1 MVPYKPEA
9 ERLPVE
15 TAPAADASAQGS
27 ADKGVL
33 IETAPQPDV
42 AAQGVSKSD
51 VSASGATA
59 NASAGLVAK
68 NKTAHKRN
76 LLSQTAKT
84 AAVVDADGI
93 IMFDEN
99 AGQPKQQ
106 SQNVSVPQKTE
117 KRMETEA
124 EAKAVVKEYAPAE
137 PRTSQSADARTA
149 SSTGAKVAQ
158 QGGTRAAKTS
168 EGAAKTSRSAAA
180 KTSEGATNT
189 SESVAAK
196 SESADVPVF
205 KIPIMVCHQKLKEG
219 DARLKCL
226 KGCDFYQ

>member
-1 MVPYKPEA
+1 M
-9 ERLPVE
+9 
-15 TAPAADASAQGS
+15 
-27 ADKGVL
+27 
-33 IETAPQPDV
+33 
-42 AAQGVSKSD
+42 
-51 VSASGATA
+51 
-59 NASAGLVAK
+59 
-68 NKTAHKRN
+68 
-76 LLSQTAKT
+76 
-84 AAVVDADGI
+84 VDADGI

-168 EGAAKTSRSAAA
+168 EGAVVKTSEGVAKTSEDAA
-180 KTSEGATNT
+180 KTSKR
-189 SESVAAK
+189 VAAK
-196 SESADVPVF
+196 SESSDVPVF
-205 KIPIMVCHQKLKEG
+205 KIQIMVCNQKLKEG
-219 DARLKCL
+219 DARLNGL
-226 KGCDFYQ
+226 KGCDFYQEGGNWKCTYGASTDYNEIYRLRKEVVEKFPTCFIVAFKNGAKTDVVQALKEFKQNRRK